1 MEGVDVSTTPPLLWD
16 TLVMVVEVELVVIE
30 GRVAEIEGGDR
41 VGEVMLCRPRTEVGA
56 A

>member
-1 MEGVDVSTTPPLLWD
+1 MEGVDISTPPLLWD
-16 TLVMVVEVELVVIE
+16 TLVMVAEVEEVVMA

-41 VGEVMLCRPRTEVGA
+41 VGEVMLCRPRTEMGA